1 MQKEREQRRR
11 NQERY
16 RREARLE
23 LSLRAR
29 ARSSSGKRFLG
40 HEAAP
45 QLPCQRRETCSFR
58 VVDKSLGHREQ
69 EEVCF

>member
-1 MQKEREQRRR
+1 MQKEREQMRR

-45 QLPCQRRETCSFR
+45 QPPCQYRETFF
-58 VVDKSLGHREQ
+58 SLELWRSPKT
-69 EEVCF
+69 